1 MDGIFETPG
10 GESVPAVTA
19 EEMREV
25 DRVTVEEIGL
35 PLLSM
40 MENAGRSLALE
51 VYEHLDDQDEADQGE
66 TGQDDGPS
74 GSVAVLAGGGG
85 NGGGGLCCARHL
97 ANRGLD
103 VRVVLDRDP
112 DDLEGASAAQWQ
124 ALRATDATTTASHD
138 LALDGAVVAVDAIF
152 GYGLQGAPR
161 GRASVLIGALDSFS
175 GWTLSVD
182 LPSGLDATTGERPG
196 IVVAP
201 DRTMTLA
208 LPKPG
213 LTEASGELV
222 LADLA
227 IPALAFE
234 QAGIEYEPPFEGGY
248 RVPLW
253 AP

>member
-1 MDGIFETPG
+1 MDATFETPG
-10 GESVPAVTA
+10 GDPVPAVTA
-19 EEMREV
+19 EEMREI
-25 DRVTVEEIGL
+25 DRVVVEEVGL

-51 VYEHLDDQDEADQGE
+51 IHEHLDRDSG
-66 TGQDDGPS
+66 DGTTE
-74 GSVAVLAGGGG
+74 SVAVLAGGGG

-112 DDLEGASAAQWQ
+112 DDLDGASAAQWR
-124 ALRATDATTTASHD
+124 ALRATGATTTANHD
-138 LALDGAVVAVDAIF
+138 IALDGAAVAADAVF
-152 GYGLQGAPR
+152 GYGLQGGPR
-161 GRASVLIGALDSFS
+161 GRAAALIGALDSFP
-175 GWTLSVD
+175 GWTLSLDV
-182 LPSGLDATTGERPG
+182 PSGLDATTGERPG
-196 IVVAP
+196 VAVSP

-213 LTEASGELV
+213 LAEVSGELV

-227 IPALAFE
+227 IPAAVFDA
-234 QAGIEYEPPFEGGY
+234 AGIEYESPFDDAY

>member
-1 MDGIFETPG
+1 MDGIFQTPG

-25 DRVTVEEIGL
+25 DRIVVDEIGL

-51 VYEHLDDQDEADQGE
+51 VYEHFEDQDEA
-66 TGQDDGPS
+66 GQDGAGGPT

-112 DDLEGASAAQWQ
+112 DDLEGASAAQWR

-138 LALDGAVVAVDAIF
+138 LALDGATVAVDAIF

-175 GWTLSVD
+175 GWTLSLD

-196 IVVAP
+196 IAVSP

-213 LTEASGELV
+213 LTEAPGELV

>member
-19 EEMREV
+19 AEMREV
-25 DRVTVEEIGL
+25 DRVAVEEIGL
-35 PLLSM
+35 PFLSM
-40 MENAGRSLALE
+40 MENAGRTLALE
-51 VYEHLDDQDEADQGE
+51 VYEHLDETRAKDDQDG
-66 TGQDDGPS
+66 GPS

-97 ANRGLD
+97 ATRGLD

-112 DDLEGASAAQWQ
+112 DDLDGVTAVQWQ
-124 ALRATDATTTASHD
+124 ALRATDATTTANHD
-138 LALDGAVVAVDAIF
+138 IALDGAAVAVDAVF
-152 GYGLQGAPR
+152 GYGLHGGPR
-161 GRASVLIGALDSFS
+161 GRASVLLGALDSFS
-175 GWTLSVD
+175 GWTLSLD
-182 LPSGLDATTGERPG
+182 LPSGIDATTGERPG
-196 IVVAP
+196 IAVSP

-213 LTEASGELV
+213 LTEAAGELV

-234 QAGIEYEPPFEGGY
+234 RADVEYESPFEGGS